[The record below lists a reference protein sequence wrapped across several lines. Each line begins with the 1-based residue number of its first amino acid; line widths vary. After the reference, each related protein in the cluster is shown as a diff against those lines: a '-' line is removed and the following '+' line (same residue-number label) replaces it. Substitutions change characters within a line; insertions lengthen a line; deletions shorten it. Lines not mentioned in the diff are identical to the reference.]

1 MSEIKIII
9 DGIEC
14 KAQSGETIL
23 EIARANGIY
32 IPTLCHDES
41 VAKYGACGLCLVEGG
56 RASETDESVLNDP
69 GGRMDPPYRLRPCS
83 KSEKSCS

>member
-14 KAQSGETIL
+14 RSESGKTIL
-23 EIARANGIY
+23 EIANENGIY

-41 VAKYGACGLCLVEGG
+41 VAKYGACGLCLVEGEG
-56 RASETDESVLNDP
+56 LPKLMRA
-69 GGRMDPPYRLRPCS
+69 CS
-83 KSEKSCS
+83 NS